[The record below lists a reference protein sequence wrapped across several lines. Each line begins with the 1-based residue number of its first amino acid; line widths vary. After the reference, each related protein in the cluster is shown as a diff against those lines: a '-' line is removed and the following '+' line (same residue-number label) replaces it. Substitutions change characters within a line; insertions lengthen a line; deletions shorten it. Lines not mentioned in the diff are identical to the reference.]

1 MRWAGT
7 DSPPEERGGDR
18 ATQVRWAGAD
28 STCYGDSFGC
38 TVTQL
43 RETPR
48 RDFASVS
55 GLRRVACMEMSGDFS
70 SDNVAA
76 WGPKG
81 KRLTFPVW
89 DLMIVQGVSF
99 ALKVKPWQTEV
110 SGH

>member
-1 MRWAGT
+1 
-7 DSPPEERGGDR
+7 
-18 ATQVRWAGAD
+18 
-28 STCYGDSFGC
+28 
-38 TVTQL
+38 
-43 RETPR
+43 
-48 RDFASVS
+48 
-55 GLRRVACMEMSGDFS
+55 MEMSGDFS

-89 DLMIVQGVSF
+89 DLMIMQGVSF